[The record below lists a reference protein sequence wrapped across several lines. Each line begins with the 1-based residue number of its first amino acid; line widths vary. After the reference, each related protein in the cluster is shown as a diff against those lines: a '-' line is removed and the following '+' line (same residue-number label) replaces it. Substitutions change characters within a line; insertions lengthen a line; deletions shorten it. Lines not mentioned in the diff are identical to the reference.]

1 MDFDLPKYLKDLS
14 NYELLESYF
23 LVRDALI
30 SDLSI
35 YMTILFAYITVAY
48 FVAAKLTKFQAVGLS
63 ALYSIFALYM
73 ISSAYNS
80 SRMLSTIGYVIS
92 DLDSSWEPVVIA
104 TILVISWIFSI
115 VLFIQARRSIR
126 TKDLGEA

>member
-1 MDFDLPKYLKDLS
+1 MEFDLPKYLKELS

-30 SDLSI
+30 SDMTV

-48 FVAAKLTKFQAVGLS
+48 IVAVKLTKFQAIGIS
-63 ALYSIFALYM
+63 TLYSVFALYM

-80 SRMLSTIGYVIS
+80 SSMLSTIGFVIS
-92 DLDSSWEPVVIA
+92 DIDSSWEPMVIGL
-104 TILVISWIFSI
+104 ILVISWVFSI
-115 VLFIQARRSIR
+115 VLFVQARRS
-126 TKDLGEA
+126 K